1 MAGCP
6 VITLI
11 GKDKSHEPCET
22 FFFFFLVFCL
32 LRAAPV
38 AYGDFQA
45 RVLIGAVAA
54 SLHQSHSQCQIHQ
67 IRGASATHTTAHGN
81 AGSSTH

>member
-22 FFFFFLVFCL
+22 FFFFLVFCL

-38 AYGDFQA
+38 AYGDSQA
-45 RVLIGAVAA
+45 RVLVGAVAA
-54 SLHQSHSQCQIHQ
+54 SLHQSHSQRQIHQ
-67 IRGASATHTTAHGN
+67 IRCASATYTTAHGN
-81 AGSSTH
+81 AGSLTH